1 MRRCIL
7 NAGIPVFNHR
17 LQDESLDRGE
27 GLVLFDVQRLE
38 AGGREVGLKLG
49 TILYHAYFFI
59 QRHRSYDGPHW
70 LKLSDTILFANIPAT
85 IGDLNYE

>member
-1 MRRCIL
+1 MLCLNPKIGPLCRVNRCPRKTEEAMRRCIL

-38 AGGREVGLKLG
+38 AGGREVGLK
-49 TILYHAYFFI
+49 
-59 QRHRSYDGPHW
+59 S
-70 LKLSDTILFANIPAT
+70 
-85 IGDLNYE
+85 

>member
-1 MRRCIL
+1 MRRGIL

-38 AGGREVGLKLG
+38 AGGREVGLKG
-49 TILYHAYFFI
+49 
-59 QRHRSYDGPHW
+59 
-70 LKLSDTILFANIPAT
+70 
-85 IGDLNYE
+85 